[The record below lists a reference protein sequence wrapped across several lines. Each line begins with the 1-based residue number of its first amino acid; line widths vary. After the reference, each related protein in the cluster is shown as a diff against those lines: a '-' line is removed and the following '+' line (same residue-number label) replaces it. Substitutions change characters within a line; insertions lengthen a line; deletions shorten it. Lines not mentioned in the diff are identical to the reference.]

1 MPSPNPN
8 LTVNY
13 HLPSPKPSDPP
24 DIPGDIKALADAVDA
39 ALLIPPTFPQIML
52 SKKVATPVTALQWFP
67 LEFPDLDTPSGN
79 THPSFFG
86 QKHGGVEIKKT
97 GLYLSETQIKI
108 ANSGGHLASQAVCNL
123 EAANDNGVT
132 AEVLSQQTPIS
143 PQTLAMCTAH
153 MSSVNLL
160 AAGYVVRCRV
170 WSYQTGVT
178 HAQDG
183 GDFPSYLRVTYLGP
197 WPAGLPDPTP
207 LLTVGQQASATP

>member
-8 LTVNY
+8 LTATF

-52 SKKVATPVTALQWFP
+52 SKKVDTPITAYQYFP
-67 LEFPDLDTPSGN
+67 LQFPDLDGASSN

-86 QKHGGVEIKKT
+86 QKHGGVEIKKP
-97 GLYLSETQIKI
+97 GMYLSETQIRI
-108 ANSGGHLASQAVCNL
+108 NNPGGNLAFQAMCNL
-123 EAANDNGVT
+123 ELADGTGAP
-132 AEVLSQQTPIS
+132 AEVLSQQTPLS
-143 PQTLAMCTAH
+143 PQTLGACTAY
-153 MSSVNLL
+153 MSSINWVGV
-160 AAGYVVRCRV
+160 GYVVRCRV

-178 HAQDG
+178 HAQHFWDH
-183 GDFPSYLRVTYLGP
+183 PSYLRVTYLGP
-197 WPAGLPDPTP
+197 VPTGLPDPTP